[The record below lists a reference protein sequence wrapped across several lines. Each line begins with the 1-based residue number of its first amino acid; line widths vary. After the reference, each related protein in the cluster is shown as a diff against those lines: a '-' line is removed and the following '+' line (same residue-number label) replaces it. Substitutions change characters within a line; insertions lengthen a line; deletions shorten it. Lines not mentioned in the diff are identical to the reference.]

1 MTHPQRWHNAM
12 AVVAIYSSKGGVG
25 KTTIAANLSWCAA
38 QQAARR
44 TLLWDLDPS
53 DGAGFMFALAAQRKR
68 QARSLF
74 AGDVPATTLIQPS
87 SYAGLDLLPADSS
100 LRELDSM
107 LLRMGQRHR
116 IATLA
121 KQMVRTYDRL
131 ILDCPPM
138 LNELSAQVIRAATLV
153 IVPLPPS
160 PLSARALEH
169 VVEEIRRHTRR
180 PPPIL
185 PVYSMIDRRRTLHL
199 EALAANPA
207 WPAIPALSSLE
218 QCAVRRQPVGS
229 FAPRSTG
236 ALAFEKLWGGIERK
250 LAQLAE
256 CAPVPA

>member
-1 MTHPQRWHNAM
+1 MTHPDRMVNGM
-12 AVVAIYSSKGGVG
+12 AVVAVFSSKGGVG
-25 KTTIAANLSWCAA
+25 KTTIAANLGWCSA

-44 TLLWDLDPS
+44 TLLWDLDS
-53 DGAGFMFALAAQRKR
+53 ADGAGFMFALDPQRKR
-68 QARSLF
+68 QARSML
-74 AGDVPATTLIQPS
+74 AGDVPAPALIQPS
-87 SYAGLDLLPADSS
+87 SYAGLDLLPADHS

-116 IATLA
+116 IAMLS
-121 KQMVRTYDRL
+121 KQLTRSYDRL

-138 LNELSAQVIRAATLV
+138 LNELSAQIMRAATLV

-199 EALAANPA
+199 QALEANPA
-207 WPAIPALSSLE
+207 WPAIPLLSAVE
-218 QCAVRRQPVGS
+218 QCAVRQQPAGA
-229 FAPRSTG
+229 FAPRSTA
-236 ALAFEKLWGGIERK
+236 ALAFGRLWNGIERK
-250 LAQLAE
+250 LAQIE
-256 CAPVPA
+256 NCAPAPA